1 MLKAIPC
8 VIMRGGTSKG
18 ILFKKNDLPED
29 ETKRD
34 EIILKIFGSGD
45 PSQIDGLGGAQIH
58 TSKTMIVW
66 KSAKPNVDIEYLFGQ
81 VGIERRFIEWVGN
94 CGNLTAAVGPFSIDE
109 GLIKG
114 KEPSTR
120 VRMYNVNT
128 NKRIDAIVPVENEKT
143 KYDGNYQIDGVP
155 NPGSRIDLVWY
166 DPKGSLTNKLLP
178 TGNPIDKIT
187 IENTI
192 IEASLVDAGNPA
204 VFIRAKDIGLQ
215 GSELPWEIPSTILEK
230 LEKIRSKAAELM
242 GLVEK
247 AEEAI
252 IKSPHFPH
260 IVIIGEKKD
269 YKTSNGKLIKKDE
282 YTVLA
287 RLFSLQRMHH
297 AYPVTGSIST
307 AAASKIPG
315 SIVNQ
320 LSEDRGEDVIIAHPK
335 GIIDVKVKTRP
346 LGDLIDIE
354 SITVGRTA
362 RRLMAGLA
370 YYIEK

>member
-1 MLKAIPC
+1 MLSAIPC

-18 ILFKKNDLPED
+18 IFFKRSDLPED

-45 PSQIDGLGGAQIH
+45 PSQIDGLGGAQTH

-66 KSAKPNVDIEYLFGQ
+66 KSEKSDIDIEYLFGQ
-81 VGIERRFIEWVGN
+81 VGIEKRFIEWVGN

-109 GLIKG
+109 GLIEG
-114 KEPSTR
+114 EEPSTR

-128 NKRIDAIVPVENEKT
+128 NKRIDAIVPVENGKT
-143 KYDGNYQIDGVP
+143 KYDGNYWIDGVP

-178 TGNPIDKIT
+178 TGNPIDKIIIGHIT
-187 IENTI
+187 

-204 VFIRAKDIGLQ
+204 VFIRAKDVGLQ
-215 GSELPWEIPSTILEK
+215 GSELPWEIPLTTLEK

-247 AEEAI
+247 AEEAT
-252 IKSPHFPH
+252 IKSPHFPF

-282 YTVLA
+282 YTVMA
-287 RLFSLQRMHH
+287 RLFSLQKMHH
-297 AYPVTGSIST
+297 AYPITGAIST
-307 AAASKIPG
+307 AAASKIP
-315 SIVNQ
+315 
-320 LSEDRGEDVIIAHPK
+320 
-335 GIIDVKVKTRP
+335 VKY
-346 LGDLIDIE
+346 
-354 SITVGRTA
+354 S
-362 RRLMAGLA
+362 
-370 YYIEK
+370 